1 MTFVRRLLYLVI
13 LLLALGCMLILGL
26 LGQNQEL
33 VALKLIDYETPAFSV
48 FWWILAAFGA
58 GLVLGLLLLF
68 ISNTKHVF
76 EKRRLNKELGKRDQR
91 VAELTDELDQLKVE
105 RLGQLAS
112 TTSEAAGG

>member
-1 MTFVRRLLYLVI
+1 MTFIRRLLYFVI

-26 LGQNQEL
+26 LGQNQEQ

-76 EKRRLNKELGKRDQR
+76 DRRKLSKDLSKRDQR
-91 VAELTDELDQLKVE
+91 IAELTDEVDQLKVE
-105 RLGQLAS
+105 RLGQLSTPREDAS
-112 TTSEAAGG
+112 